1 MLDSLSLKIIHRN
14 NPSCTEVRK
23 YSMLPEFQNSHALL
37 ETASAKALYLKLV
50 QQLIK
55 DFELANISHDL
66 REDIGPEE
74 LQQTLKEKLYFL
86 LLEEFPEYL
95 NLMYI
100 IDVPEKAFQ
109 HIEVTDAV
117 EVAEQ
122 VAFLIL
128 RREWQKVWLKSNY
141 RP

>member
-1 MLDSLSLKIIHRN
+1 M
-14 NPSCTEVRK
+14 TTARK
-23 YSMLPEFQNSHALL
+23 YSMLPEFKNPQALL
-37 ETASAKALYLKLV
+37 ETASAQSLYLKLV

-55 DFELANISHDL
+55 DFELANISHDF

-74 LQQTLKEKLYFL
+74 LQRVLKEKLYVL

-109 HIEVTDAV
+109 QIEVTDVV

-122 VAFLIL
+122 LTFLIL

>member
-1 MLDSLSLKIIHRN
+1 M
-14 NPSCTEVRK
+14 TAARK
-23 YSMLPEFQNSHALL
+23 YSMLPEFKNPQALL
-37 ETASAKALYLKLV
+37 ETASAQSLYLKLV

-55 DFELANISHDL
+55 DFELANISHDF

-74 LQQTLKEKLYFL
+74 LQRVLKEKLYVL

-109 HIEVTDAV
+109 QIEVTDVV

-122 VAFLIL
+122 LTFLIL
-128 RREWQKVWLKSNY
+128 RREWQKVWLKSSY
-141 RP
+141 KP

>member
-1 MLDSLSLKIIHRN
+1 
-14 NPSCTEVRK
+14 
-23 YSMLPEFQNSHALL
+23 MLPEFQNPQALL
-37 ETASAKALYLKLV
+37 KTASAQALYLKLV

-74 LQQTLKEKLYFL
+74 LQLALKEKLYVL
-86 LLEEFPEYL
+86 LLEQFPEYL

-109 HIEVTDAV
+109 QIEVTDVV

-122 VAFLIL
+122 VSFLIL

>member
-1 MLDSLSLKIIHRN
+1 MPDNYINSN
-14 NPSCTEVRK
+14 NPFNGGARM
-23 YSMLPEFQNSHALL
+23 YSMLPEFQNPQALL

-50 QQLIK
+50 KQLIK

-74 LQQTLKEKLYFL
+74 LQVVLKEKLYVL
-86 LLEEFPEYL
+86 LLEEFPAYL

-100 IDVPEKAFQ
+100 IDVPERAFQ
-109 HIEVTDAV
+109 QIEVTDVV

-122 VAFLIL
+122 VTFLIL